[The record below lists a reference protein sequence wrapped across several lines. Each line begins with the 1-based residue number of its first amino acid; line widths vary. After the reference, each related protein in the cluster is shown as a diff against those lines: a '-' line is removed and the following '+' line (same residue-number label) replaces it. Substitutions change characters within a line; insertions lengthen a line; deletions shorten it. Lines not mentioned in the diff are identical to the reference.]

1 MICRLSARRFLA
13 HGTTMAGL
21 AAVIAATLAF
31 AGPAA
36 AQDMLL
42 PPVPAVA
49 APAEQQPSDPAAGL
63 DGLKAK
69 LEEIE
74 GSYKDSAHSEEELVA
89 LKSRLAP
96 VRDQLNERLGRLEP
110 RLKAIDE
117 RAAQLAKTPDKTA
130 DENSPEAPEVT
141 AERHRLGERR
151 TAVEAAL
158 QQTRLLAGDAH
169 SLEERIRR
177 RRHEVFSSRL
187 FARSASLFDPAFWAD
202 LAPSI
207 PAELGGLAVML
218 SSWSAYAW
226 ANGGI
231 GGAVVA
237 LALLSALGIAAWF
250 LARWRQ
256 RLTARPAPR
265 HFDKALVAVVSIASG
280 TVRTPA
286 LTAATVLVSRNFGL
300 MSDSVAEIGFALAI
314 ATMVAGFGRGVAA
327 GLFAPG
333 APGRRI
339 VALAEQEAASYA
351 SHLTWASRL
360 YGLSLLAN
368 EVHRIIL
375 GVSASV
381 ASFVATSELLAF
393 GILALAVHLLWRSAQ
408 AKFAG
413 ENETAASQPQRGW
426 LRVILWLCSIS
437 IAVGLATGYVGFAV
451 FVATRALAAFAVGGA
466 VFVLITTIDAALT
479 DLLAA
484 GTPGSR
490 SIAAAFGLTQRG
502 LDLLV
507 TLASALL
514 RLVVVALAVLLAL
527 NFTGIVT
534 DDIYSALQRMAADYD
549 VGSLHISP
557 LAILSAL
564 ACLVIGALA
573 VRAAQRWLAV
583 NFLPRTG
590 LEAGLQNSIVAL
602 SGYFALILVMAVA
615 LGILGID
622 LQKIALIA
630 GALSVGI
637 GFGLQ
642 SVVSNFVSGLILL
655 AERSIRVGDWVVVRN
670 EEGFVRRISIRAT
683 EIETFD
689 RASVIIPNQ
698 DFITGV
704 VENWTHSNTVGRIIV
719 KVRVAFDSDIAR
731 VRELLLEAAVK
742 HPQVLPGTPSVY
754 VMGFGDI
761 GVDVELMCLIS
772 NVSQG
777 LTVRTDLYVDILGK
791 LRDARIRIPAP
802 LHEAN
807 APVTPTMPQPATKI
821 A

>member
-1 MICRLSARRFLA
+1 
-13 HGTTMAGL
+13 MAGL
-21 AAVIAATLAF
+21 AAVIAAALAF

-36 AQDMLL
+36 AQEML
-42 PPVPAVA
+42 PPAPAAA

-74 GSYKDSAHSEEELVA
+74 SSYKDSGHSEEELVA

-96 VRDQLNERLGRLEP
+96 VRDQMNERLGKLEP

-117 RAAQLAKTPDKTA
+117 RAAQLAKTPDKTQGKTA
-130 DENSPEAPEVT
+130 DENPSEAPEVT
-141 AERHRLGERR
+141 AERQRLAARR

-158 QQTRLLAGDAH
+158 QQTRLLAGDAN
-169 SLEERIRR
+169 SLEERIRH

-218 SSWSAYAW
+218 SSWGAYAW

-237 LALLSALGIAAWF
+237 LALLSVLGIAAWF
-250 LARWRQ
+250 LARWRR
-256 RLTARPAPR
+256 RLAARPAPR
-265 HFDKALVAVVSIASG
+265 RFDKALVAIVSIASG
-280 TVRTPA
+280 TVRIPA
-286 LTAATVLVSRNFGL
+286 LTVATVLVFRNFGL
-300 MSDSVAEIGFALAI
+300 MSDSVAEVGFALAV

-339 VALAEQEAASYA
+339 VALAEQEATSYA

-426 LRVILWLCSIS
+426 LRVILWLCSIA
-437 IAVGLATGYVGFAV
+437 IAVGIATGYVGFAV

-534 DDIYSALQRMAADYD
+534 DDIYSALQRMAADHD

-602 SGYFALILVMAVA
+602 SGYFALILVMAVV

-704 VENWTHSNTVGRIIV
+704 VKNVTHSNTVGRIIV

-742 HPQVLPGTPSVY
+742 HPQVLPGTPNVY

-761 GVDVELMCLIS
+761 GIDVELMCLIG

-802 LHEAN
+802 LHAN
-807 APVTPTMPQPATKI
+807 VPVAPAMPQPATKI